1 MRGVICASLRWDG
14 KTPWLNERFARW
26 AMRDENVEE
35 HALMSDVGM
44 KSRLDDLGC
53 KEWRCFETS
62 FWTFETMIHWPV
74 VSRVRI
80 IIFTI
85 LCIIRFGSNQVLTT
99 SVLWFMSIY
108 CVTQNIYRYYH
119 AQSFCSVSGFLH
131 VRTFDGA
138 QYSTYSCGQFVY
150 VQTKACQPF
159 EVNKLKT
166 FYTISLQTNYYC
178 L

>member
-53 KEWRCFETS
+53 KEWRSFETS
-62 FWTFETMIHWPV
+62 AGVTGETVEKSSPEWI
-74 VSRVRI
+74 
-80 IIFTI
+80 
-85 LCIIRFGSNQVLTT
+85 GSG
-99 SVLWFMSIY
+99 SGG
-108 CVTQNIYRYYH
+108 CKR
-119 AQSFCSVSGFLH
+119 SVSILDFMAILRLLILEMKKFKNVVEFIELLLPELLLRELGWRRLLTVFQRCLAPEHEFIDCVKCFFL
-131 VRTFDGA
+131 
-138 QYSTYSCGQFVY
+138 
-150 VQTKACQPF
+150 
-159 EVNKLKT
+159 E
-166 FYTISLQTNYYC
+166 SLMRKFARRQDA